1 MTVLFGDDDD
11 DKDGTE
17 IEIFKRKFELIKQ
30 KLRKLQIKKIPTWL
44 IGNHQLCN
52 EQPKLEDQG
61 RNSIWACNGPL

>member
-30 KLRKLQIKKIPTWL
+30 KLRKLQIKKNTYLANRKPSALQRTT
-44 IGNHQLCN
+44 
-52 EQPKLEDQG
+52 KT
-61 RNSIWACNGPL
+61 